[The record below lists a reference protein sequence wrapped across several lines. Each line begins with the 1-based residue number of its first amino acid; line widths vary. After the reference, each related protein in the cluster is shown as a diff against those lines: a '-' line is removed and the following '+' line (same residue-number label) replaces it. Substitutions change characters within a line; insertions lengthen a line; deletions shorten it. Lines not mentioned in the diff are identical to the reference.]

1 MNNDRCTANQI
12 TLENLERRIE
22 KLEKQQENDY
32 HEITENNKQLALIV
46 NDLKNITKL
55 MENISSGWEKAISNS
70 EEKHEIEKRELTGRI
85 ATLETNMA
93 KLADKVDKRTIGK
106 ASELW
111 DKAKWIVISSIIT
124 GVMTLIVSNL
134 LK

>member
-1 MNNDRCTANQI
+1 MNDKCTVNQMTI
-12 TLENLERRIE
+12 ENLEKRVE
-22 KLEKQQENDY
+22 KLERQQENDY
-32 HEITENNKQLALIV
+32 HEITENNKQLAIIV

-55 MENISSGWEKAISNS
+55 MENITTGWQNAISNS
-70 EEKHEIEKRELTGRI
+70 EEKHEIEKRELSGRI
-85 ATLETNMA
+85 TTLETNMA
-93 KLADKVDKRTIGK
+93 KLNDKVDSRTIGK

-124 GVMTLIVSNL
+124 GVMTLIVSNI

>member
-12 TLENLERRIE
+12 TLENLERRVE

-111 DKAKWIVISSIIT
+111 DKAKWIVISSVIT
-124 GVMTLIVSNL
+124 GVMALIVSNL

>member
-1 MNNDRCTANQI
+1 MNDKCTVNQI
-12 TLENLERRIE
+12 TIENLEKRVE
-22 KLEKQQENDY
+22 KLERQQENDY
-32 HEITENNKQLALIV
+32 HEITENNKQLAIIV

-55 MENISSGWEKAISNS
+55 MENITTGWQNAISNS
-70 EEKHEIEKRELTGRI
+70 EEKHELEKRELSGRI
-85 ATLETNMA
+85 TTLETNMA
-93 KLADKVDKRTIGK
+93 KLNDKIDNRTIGK

-124 GVMTLIVSNL
+124 GVITLIVSNI

>member
-1 MNNDRCTANQI
+1 MNDKCTVNQMTI
-12 TLENLERRIE
+12 ENLEKRVE
-22 KLEKQQENDY
+22 KLERQQENDY
-32 HEITENNKQLALIV
+32 HEITENNKQLAIIV

-55 MENISSGWEKAISNS
+55 MENITTGWQNAISNS
-70 EEKHEIEKRELTGRI
+70 EEKHELEKRELSGRI
-85 ATLETNMA
+85 TTLETNMA
-93 KLADKVDKRTIGK
+93 KLNDKVDSRTIGK

-124 GVMTLIVSNL
+124 GVMTLIVSNI

>member
-1 MNNDRCTANQI
+1 MNDKCTVNQI
-12 TLENLERRIE
+12 TLENLERRVE

-70 EEKHEIEKRELTGRI
+70 EEKHELEKQELTNRI
-85 ATLETNMA
+85 LRLETSVNS
-93 KLADKVDKRTIGK
+93 LNDKVDKRTIGK
-106 ASELW
+106 ESELW

>member
-1 MNNDRCTANQI
+1 MRTFSGTVNQMTI
-12 TLENLERRIE
+12 ENLEKRVE
-22 KLEKQQENDY
+22 KLERQQENDY
-32 HEITENNKQLALIV
+32 HEITENNKQLAIIV

-55 MENISSGWEKAISNS
+55 MENITTGWQNAISNS
-70 EEKHEIEKRELTGRI
+70 EEKHELEKRELSGRI
-85 ATLETNMA
+85 TNLETNMA
-93 KLADKVDKRTIGK
+93 KLNDKVDSRTIGK

-124 GVMTLIVSNL
+124 GVMTLIVSNI

>member
-1 MNNDRCTANQI
+1 MTI
-12 TLENLERRIE
+12 ENLEKRVE
-22 KLEKQQENDY
+22 KLERQQENDY
-32 HEITENNKQLALIV
+32 HEITENNKQLAIIV

-55 MENISSGWEKAISNS
+55 MENITTGWQNAISNS
-70 EEKHEIEKRELTGRI
+70 EEKHELEKRELSGRI
-85 ATLETNMA
+85 TNLETNMA
-93 KLADKVDKRTIGK
+93 KLNDKVDSRTIGK

-124 GVMTLIVSNL
+124 GVMTLIVSNI

>member
-1 MNNDRCTANQI
+1 MNKDRCTANKI

-55 MENISSGWEKAISNS
+55 MENISTGWEKAISNS
-70 EEKHEIEKRELTGRI
+70 EEKHEIEKQELTNRI
-85 ATLETNMA
+85 LRLETSVNN
-93 KLADKVDKRTIGK
+93 LNDKVDKRTIGK

-111 DKAKWIVISSIIT
+111 DKAKWIVVSSIIT